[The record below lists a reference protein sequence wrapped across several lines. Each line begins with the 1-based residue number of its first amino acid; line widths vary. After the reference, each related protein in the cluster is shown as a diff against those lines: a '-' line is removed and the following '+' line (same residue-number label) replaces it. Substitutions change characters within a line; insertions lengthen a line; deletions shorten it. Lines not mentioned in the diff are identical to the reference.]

1 MNRIDWTGGPYLRGP
16 GGQRGLEMLNTEL
29 TSIERRV
36 AQRLAALRG
45 ERGWSL
51 EDLAI
56 QTGISRATLSRLER
70 CELSPT
76 ASMLCRLCTVY
87 GWTLSRLMADA
98 ESSSPQLIQAPD
110 QESWTD
116 PDTGYRR
123 RIVSPP
129 RPGLHRELVEIR
141 LPPGACASFD
151 DSPVPGLEHHLWVLE
166 GTLEVEVGA
175 TRFRLNPGDCLRYQ
189 LDGPSRYQCK
199 GRRDARYLIAL
210 MRS

>member
-1 MNRIDWTGGPYLRGP
+1 MVSTNV
-16 GGQRGLEMLNTEL
+16 

-36 AQRLAALRG
+36 AQRLAALRA

-51 EDLAI
+51 EDLAQ
-56 QTGISRATLSRLER
+56 QTGISRPTLSRLER

-76 ASMLCRLCTVY
+76 ASMLCRLCIVY

-98 ESSSPQLIQAPD
+98 ESSSPQHIQASD

-129 RPGLHRELVEIR
+129 GPGLLGELVEIR
-141 LPPGACASFD
+141 LPRGACASFD
-151 DSPVPGLEHHLWVLE
+151 DSPVPGLEHHLWLLE
-166 GTLEVEVGA
+166 GTLEVEVGG
-175 TRFRLNPGDCLRYQ
+175 TQFRLNPGDCLRYQ
-189 LDGPSRYQCK
+189 LDGPSRYCCK

-210 MRS
+210 MRP